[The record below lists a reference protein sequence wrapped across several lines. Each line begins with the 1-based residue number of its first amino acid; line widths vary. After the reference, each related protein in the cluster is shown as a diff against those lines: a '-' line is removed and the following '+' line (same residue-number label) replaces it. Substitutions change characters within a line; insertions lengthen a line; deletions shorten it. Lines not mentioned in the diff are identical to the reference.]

1 MSRTGLVIVVGWTL
15 AFIAAC
21 GGSGGGNGDDGPP
34 VGTDIDGCD
43 GAKLLAVPAD
53 PSAAGPWAVG
63 ARTVKVGRLTVEVWY
78 PAPPGSDAGM
88 PKTRYDIRQ
97 ALNPSQRTLVPDADN
112 PVQEC
117 DCVRDLPIDTE
128 RGPYPVVVFI
138 HGTAGF
144 RHQSVHQATHWA
156 SRGFVVIAADHPGLM
171 LGDLL
176 AQFCPDDPSGAQNL
190 PGDID
195 AMLAAL
201 AAPSGSLAF
210 LAGKVAT
217 DRVAVI
223 GDSAGG
229 SAAANASTRP
239 GVRVVASLAGNAAA
253 KMGPSLEH
261 ALFMGGK
268 SDQVVSYGQVS
279 TAWSGSVMP
288 RDLVG
293 ITGAGHLVFSDLCES
308 KNAAGKDLLGVA
320 TQYNL
325 CGANLAGM
333 LFDCDPSY
341 IAGPRGWEITNFATS
356 AVLEPALHCTT
367 TTNGIDGI
375 SKYTEAERMH
385 AP

>member
-1 MSRTGLVIVVGWTL
+1 MSNPGLAVRCCVL
-15 AFIAAC
+15 ALVTSC
-21 GGSGGGNGDDGPP
+21 GGSGAEDPP
-34 VGTDIDGCD
+34 PAGTDIDGCD

-53 PSAAGPWAVG
+53 PAAKGPWPVG
-63 ARTVKVGRLTVEVWY
+63 ARTVTIGRLKVEVWY
-78 PAPPGSDAGM
+78 PAVVGSDAGM
-88 PKTRYDIRQ
+88 ANARYDIRQ
-97 ALNPSQRTLVPDADN
+97 SLNPSQRTIVPDADN

-117 DCVRDLPIDTE
+117 DCVRELPLDDAH
-128 RGPYPVVVFI
+128 GPYPVVVFI

-190 PGDID
+190 PGDLD
-195 AMLAAL
+195 AMIGAL
-201 AAPSGSLAF
+201 AAPSGDLAF
-210 LAGKVAT
+210 LAGKVAM
-217 DRVAVI
+217 DRLAVI
-223 GDSAGG
+223 GHSAGG

-253 KMGPSLEH
+253 KAGPSLEH

-279 TAWSGSVMP
+279 TAWSGSANP

-320 TQYNL
+320 NQYNL

-341 IAGPRGWEITNFATS
+341 IAGPRGWEITNYATS
-356 AVLEPALHCTT
+356 SVLEPALQCTT
-367 TTNGIDGI
+367 TTAAIDGI
-375 SKYTEAERMH
+375 TKYSEAERMH